1 VRLHPAATSYNVRR
15 RDAELSGLDRRPA
28 RRWAPAGS
36 FGGISSVGL
45 YYIEFHDV
53 DKTDGVFVA
62 DEVNEDSWEG
72 KRASSPSL
80 RTGSGRRRGDLVC
93 SPDDCED
100 GCLPFSFQGISEPEI
115 MRRASAA

>member
-1 VRLHPAATSYNVRR
+1 VRLHPAATSYDVRR

-53 DKTDGVFVA
+53 DKADGLFVA
-62 DEVNEDSWEG
+62 DEDEDSWEG

-80 RTGSGRRRGDLVC
+80 RTTILSA

-100 GCLPFSFQGISEPEI
+100 GCLPFSFQGMSELEI